1 MNFELRKA
9 LLSLLFYTDD
19 PYFFTT
25 FSKFLSLLFPYFL
38 VEEHL
43 KIFVLS
49 IFECLFYTGFT
60 VFSILHSSSADFH
73 FFQVEETAYEY
84 ILDTEEFTEILDTPN
99 QPSFI
104 SYCVRHRNVDSLLQF
119 AIKNDRYIYSA

>member
-1 MNFELRKA
+1 MI
-9 LLSLLFYTDD
+9 
-19 PYFFTT
+19 PT
-25 FSKFLSLLFPYFL
+25 FSQLFLNFYPYFL
-38 VEEHL
+38 VKEPL

-49 IFECLFYTGFT
+49 IFEWPFYTGFT

-104 SYCVRHRNVDSLLQF
+104 SYCVRHRNIDSLLQF